1 MMETKSLL
9 LVVLIAALLVTVG
22 LQTVQLVGLSGS
34 NSGSAVVVK
43 SSSSSS
49 LAKAGGSGSAA
60 SAGGS
65 LNNLPSMVGG
75 C

>member
-1 MMETKSLL
+1 MEQKSML

-22 LQTVQLVGLSGS
+22 LQTVQLAALGTS
-34 NSGSAVVVK
+34 
-43 SSSSSS
+43 
-49 LAKAGGSGSAA
+49 GSGSAA
-60 SAGGS
+60 VVKSSATTGKAAAGSGSSAGGS